1 MKKLHINNFGPVKD
15 AKVVINRFNL
25 FIGEQSVGKSTIA
38 KLITI
43 FTDILNVGFLSSKD
57 TRDNT
62 WISCLKNYDLQPCIF
77 SDNYGVKS
85 YSVEYDEVEED
96 LEIHIELNSLGS
108 KSQVIYKGKEYTASN
123 DIIPI
128 MMNKK
133 KIYHEDQLSFD
144 PHNVSTDDLAKHI
157 INNFRNSLY
166 VPAERIIGSLSFR
179 LLPAIMMIKEQIPNN
194 LLKFILE
201 LNNARSK
208 YQEFPV
214 EMLNV
219 TYKVENETD
228 FVVLSDGKPI
238 PLKNASSGMQSL
250 IPLLLVLMYGKENA
264 QYESFVIEEPECNL
278 FPDKQRQFLEKLIS
292 EIFVENRSI
301 TITTHSPYLLSAL
314 NNYLFAGYISEEMSE
329 DANQELSKIVAKS
342 LWIHT
347 KDCSIYSLGEEINDG
362 VYCKSIVDDETGL
375 IDFNYLDGVSMTMG
389 DDFSRMQ
396 RLYVREKRKS
406 N

>member
-1 MKKLHINNFGPVKD
+1 
-15 AKVVINRFNL
+15 
-25 FIGEQSVGKSTIA
+25 
-38 KLITI
+38 
-43 FTDILNVGFLSSKD
+43 
-57 TRDNT
+57 
-62 WISCLKNYDLQPCIF
+62 
-77 SDNYGVKS
+77 
-85 YSVEYDEVEED
+85 
-96 LEIHIELNSLGS
+96 
-108 KSQVIYKGKEYTASN
+108 
-123 DIIPI
+123 
-128 MMNKK
+128 
-133 KIYHEDQLSFD
+133 
-144 PHNVSTDDLAKHI
+144 
-157 INNFRNSLY
+157 
-166 VPAERIIGSLSFR
+166 
-179 LLPAIMMIKEQIPNN
+179 MMIKEQIPNN

-278 FPDKQRQFLEKLIS
+278 FPDKQRQLLEKLIS

-329 DANQELSKIVAKS
+329 DANQELSKIVGKS